1 MQERQ
6 SGVETRE
13 GSRMPKAHRR
23 KQITYYQRQRRDKE
37 QQTGALRHA
46 LVIAVAGA
54 GGKSTYI
61 RQQAERQA
69 REGKRVA
76 VTTTTHI
83 YNPCVQYGIR
93 ESWSGDETEPVAV
106 IQGVAYFGRP
116 QGMNGQSGESG
127 RSRLPESKKPDAL
140 EPCVTSE
147 TVRRD
152 TLVQSSKPEKAQQ
165 DTLMRRGVSEDM
177 QQSWKLGPVSQD
189 AFRQI
194 CSRYDVVYV
203 EADGSR
209 SMPAKIP
216 LEGEPV
222 LPPGTDEVVI
232 VMGRHAVGRP
242 PRAVCQHYDVDRLEA
257 AARSADG
264 SPASDRGTTA
274 GGGTAPDR
282 RTAADGSEA
291 SVRDTAADSSP
302 VSDGSEASVRNTA
315 ADSLKVAGG
324 ITAPEDQEPQTPLTE
339 AQLRHLAEA
348 CYIRPLR
355 IRYPWIRSTYYLS
368 DMYRLG
374 EKEHVTDVTF
384 ILMAS
389 GFGRRYSGSENKL
402 LTDFH
407 GRPLY
412 LHALEHL
419 AKSAQQLRSYQVHVR
434 TGVVTRYPEIM
445 QQTADMQDPD
455 ITYLENHMA
464 EEGIT
469 SSIRIGT
476 RKATADHAQ
485 LVVFFAA
492 DMPYLDAGQITRFVC
507 DCICSGK
514 PYGCMAVR
522 DETERTVTT
531 TVPGAFRLDK
541 GQAADRL
548 LALHGDRGAMQ
559 LIRQR
564 PWDTYYFYTEPSSI
578 RDIDQKEDSR

>member
-1 MQERQ
+1 MQERQSRADGARQTVQGMQ

-37 QQTGALRHA
+37 QETGALRHA
-46 LVIAVAGA
+46 FVIAVAGA

-69 REGKRVA
+69 GEGKRVA

-93 ESWSGDETEPVAV
+93 ESWSGDEAEPVAV
-106 IQGVAYFGRP
+106 VRGVAYFGRP
-116 QGMNGQSGESG
+116 QGMDGQ
-127 RSRLPESKKPDAL
+127 PE
-140 EPCVTSE
+140 
-147 TVRRD
+147 D
-152 TLVQSSKPEKAQQ
+152 T
-165 DTLMRRGVSEDM
+165 
-177 QQSWKLGPVSQD
+177 QQSWKLGPVSPD

-203 EADGSR
+203 EADGSH

-242 PRAVCQHYDVDRLEA
+242 PRAVCQHYDADRLKV

-274 GGGTAPDR
+274 GGGTASDR
-282 RTAADGSEA
+282 RVAAESN
-291 SVRDTAADSSP
+291 P
-302 VSDGSEASVRNTA
+302 VSDGSEASVRDIA

-339 AQLRHLAEA
+339 AQLRRLAEA

-374 EKEHVTDVTF
+374 EKEHVTEVTF

-402 LTDFH
+402 LADFH

-419 AKSAQQLRSYQVHVR
+419 AKSAQQLRSYQVYVR
-434 TGVVTRYPEIM
+434 IGVVTRYPEIM

-476 RKATADHAQ
+476 KKATADHAQ

-522 DETERTVTT
+522 DEIERTVTT

-548 LALHGDRGAMQ
+548 LALHGDRGAMR

>member
-1 MQERQ
+1 MQERQSRADGARQTVQGMQ

-37 QQTGALRHA
+37 QETGALRHA

-69 REGKRVA
+69 GEGKRVA

-93 ESWSGDETEPVAV
+93 ESWSGDEAEPVAV
-106 IQGVAYFGRP
+106 VRGVAYFGRP
-116 QGMNGQSGESG
+116 QGMDGQ
-127 RSRLPESKKPDAL
+127 PE
-140 EPCVTSE
+140 
-147 TVRRD
+147 D
-152 TLVQSSKPEKAQQ
+152 T
-165 DTLMRRGVSEDM
+165 
-177 QQSWKLGPVSQD
+177 QQSWKLGPVSPD

-203 EADGSR
+203 EADGSH

-222 LPPGTDEVVI
+222 LPPGADEVVI

-302 VSDGSEASVRNTA
+302 VSDGSEASVRDIA
-315 ADSLKVAGG
+315 ADSIKAAGG
-324 ITAPEDQEPQTPLTE
+324 ITTPENQEPQTPLTE

-419 AKSAQQLRSYQVHVR
+419 AKSAQQLRSYQVYVR
-434 TGVVTRYPEIM
+434 IGVVTRYPEIM

-476 RKATADHAQ
+476 KKATADHAQ

-522 DETERTVTT
+522 DEIERTVTT

-548 LALHGDRGAMQ
+548 LALHGDRGAMR

>member
-1 MQERQ
+1 MQERQSRADGARQTVQGMQ

-37 QQTGALRHA
+37 QETGALRHA

-69 REGKRVA
+69 GEGKRVA

-93 ESWSGDETEPVAV
+93 ESWSGDEAEPVAV
-106 IQGVAYFGRP
+106 VRGVAYFGRP
-116 QGMNGQSGESG
+116 QGMDGQ
-127 RSRLPESKKPDAL
+127 PE
-140 EPCVTSE
+140 
-147 TVRRD
+147 D
-152 TLVQSSKPEKAQQ
+152 T
-165 DTLMRRGVSEDM
+165 
-177 QQSWKLGPVSQD
+177 QQSWKLGPVSPD

-203 EADGSR
+203 EADGSH

-222 LPPGTDEVVI
+222 LPPGADEVVI

-242 PRAVCQHYDVDRLEA
+242 PRAVCQHYDADRLKV

-274 GGGTAPDR
+274 GGGTASDR
-282 RTAADGSEA
+282 RVAAESN
-291 SVRDTAADSSP
+291 P
-302 VSDGSEASVRNTA
+302 VSDGSEASVRDIA
-315 ADSLKVAGG
+315 ADSLKVTGG

-374 EKEHVTDVTF
+374 EKEHVTEVTF

-402 LTDFH
+402 LADFH

-419 AKSAQQLRSYQVHVR
+419 AKSAQQLRSYQVYVR
-434 TGVVTRYPEIM
+434 IGVVTRYPEIM

-476 RKATADHAQ
+476 KKATADHAQ

-522 DETERTVTT
+522 DEIERTVTT

-548 LALHGDRGAMQ
+548 LALHGDRGAMR

>member
-1 MQERQ
+1 MQERQSRADGARQTVQGMQ

-37 QQTGALRHA
+37 QETGALRHA

-69 REGKRVA
+69 GEGKRVA

-93 ESWSGDETEPVAV
+93 ESWSGDEAEPVAV
-106 IQGVAYFGRP
+106 VRGVAYFGRP
-116 QGMNGQSGESG
+116 QGMDGQ
-127 RSRLPESKKPDAL
+127 PE
-140 EPCVTSE
+140 
-147 TVRRD
+147 D
-152 TLVQSSKPEKAQQ
+152 T
-165 DTLMRRGVSEDM
+165 
-177 QQSWKLGPVSQD
+177 QQSWKLGPVSPD

-203 EADGSR
+203 EADGSH

-222 LPPGTDEVVI
+222 LPPGADEVVI

-242 PRAVCQHYDVDRLEA
+242 PRAVCQHYDADRLKV

-274 GGGTAPDR
+274 GGGTASDR
-282 RTAADGSEA
+282 RVAAESN
-291 SVRDTAADSSP
+291 P
-302 VSDGSEASVRNTA
+302 VSDGSEASVRDIA

-374 EKEHVTDVTF
+374 EKEHVTEVTF

-402 LTDFH
+402 LADFH

-419 AKSAQQLRSYQVHVR
+419 AKSAQQLRSYQVYVR
-434 TGVVTRYPEIM
+434 IGVVTRYPEIM

-476 RKATADHAQ
+476 KKATADHAQ

-522 DETERTVTT
+522 DEIERTVTT

-548 LALHGDRGAMQ
+548 LALHGDRGAMR

>member
-1 MQERQ
+1 
-6 SGVETRE
+6 
-13 GSRMPKAHRR
+13 MPKAHRR

-37 QQTGALRHA
+37 QETGALRHA

-106 IQGVAYFGRP
+106 IRGVAYFGRP
-116 QGMNGQSGESG
+116 QGMGGRPDESVRSG
-127 RSRLPESKKPDAL
+127 LPESKKPDAL

-152 TLVQSSKPEKAQQ
+152 TLVRSGKPEKAQQ

-209 SMPAKIP
+209 SMPVKIP

-222 LPPGTDEVVI
+222 LPQGTDEVVI

-242 PRAVCQHYDVDRLEA
+242 PRAVCQHYDADRFEA
-257 AARSADG
+257 AVRSADD
-264 SPASDRGTTA
+264 STASDRHMAAGINTA
-274 GGGTAPDR
+274 SDR
-282 RTAADGSEA
+282 HTPAGSSEA
-291 SVRDTAADSSP
+291 FDRHMAADSIK
-302 VSDGSEASVRNTA
+302 A
-315 ADSLKVAGG
+315 AGG
-324 ITAPEDQEPQTPLTE
+324 ITALENQEPQMPLTE
-339 AQLRHLAEA
+339 AQLRHLAEV

-355 IRYPWIRSTYYLS
+355 IRYPWIRSTYFLS

-374 EKEHVTDVTF
+374 EKEHVSDVTF

-402 LTDFH
+402 LADVH

-419 AKSAQQLRSYQVHVR
+419 AKSARQLRSYKVHVR

-476 RKATADHAQ
+476 KKATADHAQ

-492 DMPYLDAGQITRFVC
+492 DMPYLDAGLITRFVC

-522 DETERTVTT
+522 NEAERTVTP

-541 GQAADRL
+541 EQVADRL
-548 LALHGDRGAMQ
+548 LALHGDRGAMR

-578 RDIDQKEDSR
+578 RDIDQKEDNR

>member
-1 MQERQ
+1 
-6 SGVETRE
+6 
-13 GSRMPKAHRR
+13 MPKAHRR

-37 QQTGALRHA
+37 QETGALRHA

-106 IQGVAYFGRP
+106 TRGVAYFGRP

-152 TLVQSSKPEKAQQ
+152 TLVQSGKPEKAQQ

-177 QQSWKLGPVSQD
+177 QQSWKLGPISQD

-242 PRAVCQHYDVDRLEA
+242 PRAVCQHYDAARFET
-257 AARSADG
+257 AARSGGSSPASERGTRAGG
-264 SPASDRGTTA
+264 SPASDR
-274 GGGTAPDR
+274 R
-282 RTAADGSEA
+282 VAAE
-291 SVRDTAADSSP
+291 SSP
-302 VSDGSEASVRNTA
+302 VSDGSEASVRDIA

-476 RKATADHAQ
+476 KKATADHAQ
-485 LVVFFAA
+485 MVVFFAA

-514 PYGCMAVR
+514 TYGCMAVR
-522 DETERTVTT
+522 NETEKAVTT
-531 TVPGAFRLDK
+531 SVPGAFRLDK
-541 GQAADRL
+541 EQTADRL
-548 LALHGDRGAMQ
+548 LALHGDSGAMR

-564 PWDTYYFYTEPSSI
+564 PWDTCYFYTESSSI
-578 RDIDQKEDSR
+578 RDIDRKEDNR

>member
-1 MQERQ
+1 MQERQSRADGARQTVQGMQ

-37 QQTGALRHA
+37 QETGALRHA

-61 RQQAERQA
+61 RQQAERQVG
-69 REGKRVA
+69 EGKRVA

-93 ESWSGDETEPVAV
+93 ESWSGDEAEPVAV
-106 IQGVAYFGRP
+106 VRGVAYFGRL
-116 QGMNGQSGESG
+116 QGMDGQ
-127 RSRLPESKKPDAL
+127 PE
-140 EPCVTSE
+140 
-147 TVRRD
+147 D
-152 TLVQSSKPEKAQQ
+152 T
-165 DTLMRRGVSEDM
+165 
-177 QQSWKLGPVSQD
+177 QQSWKLGPVSPD

-203 EADGSR
+203 EADGSH

-242 PRAVCQHYDVDRLEA
+242 PRAVCQHYDADRLKV

-274 GGGTAPDR
+274 GGGTASDR
-282 RTAADGSEA
+282 RVTAESN
-291 SVRDTAADSSP
+291 P
-302 VSDGSEASVRNTA
+302 VSDGSEASVRDIA
-315 ADSLKVAGG
+315 ADSLKAAGG

-419 AKSAQQLRSYQVHVR
+419 AKSAQQLRSYQVYVR
-434 TGVVTRYPEIM
+434 IGVVTRYPEIM

-548 LALHGDRGAMQ
+548 LALHGDRGAMR

>member
-1 MQERQ
+1 
-6 SGVETRE
+6 
-13 GSRMPKAHRR
+13 MPKAHRR

-37 QQTGALRHA
+37 QETGALRHA

-69 REGKRVA
+69 GEGKRVA

-93 ESWSGDETEPVAV
+93 ESWSGDEAEPVAV
-106 IQGVAYFGRP
+106 VRGVAYFGRP
-116 QGMNGQSGESG
+116 QGMDGQ
-127 RSRLPESKKPDAL
+127 PE
-140 EPCVTSE
+140 
-147 TVRRD
+147 D
-152 TLVQSSKPEKAQQ
+152 TQQ
-165 DTLMRRGVSEDM
+165 R
-177 QQSWKLGPVSQD
+177 WKLGPVSPD

-203 EADGSR
+203 EADGSH

-222 LPPGTDEVVI
+222 LPPGADEVVI

-302 VSDGSEASVRNTA
+302 VSDGSEASVRDIA
-315 ADSLKVAGG
+315 ADSIKAAGG
-324 ITAPEDQEPQTPLTE
+324 ITTPENQEPQTPLTE

-419 AKSAQQLRSYQVHVR
+419 AKSAQQLRSYQVYVR
-434 TGVVTRYPEIM
+434 IGVVTRYPEIM

-476 RKATADHAQ
+476 KKATADHAQ

-522 DETERTVTT
+522 DEIERTVTT

-548 LALHGDRGAMQ
+548 LALHGDRGAMR

-564 PWDTYYFYTEPSSI
+564 PWDTYYFYTELSSI

>member
-1 MQERQ
+1 MQERQSRADGARQTVQGMQ

-37 QQTGALRHA
+37 QETGALRHA

-69 REGKRVA
+69 GEGKRVA

-93 ESWSGDETEPVAV
+93 ESWSGDEAEPVAV
-106 IQGVAYFGRP
+106 VRGVAYFGRP
-116 QGMNGQSGESG
+116 QGMDGQ
-127 RSRLPESKKPDAL
+127 PE
-140 EPCVTSE
+140 
-147 TVRRD
+147 D
-152 TLVQSSKPEKAQQ
+152 T
-165 DTLMRRGVSEDM
+165 
-177 QQSWKLGPVSQD
+177 QQSWKLGPVSPD

-203 EADGSR
+203 EADGSH

-222 LPPGTDEVVI
+222 LPPGADEVVI

-302 VSDGSEASVRNTA
+302 VSDGSEASVRDIA
-315 ADSLKVAGG
+315 ADSIKAAGG
-324 ITAPEDQEPQTPLTE
+324 ITTPENQEPQTPLTE

-374 EKEHVTDVTF
+374 EKEHVTEVTF

-402 LTDFH
+402 LADFH

-419 AKSAQQLRSYQVHVR
+419 AKSAQQLRSYQVYVR
-434 TGVVTRYPEIM
+434 IGVVTRYPEIM

-476 RKATADHAQ
+476 KKATADHAQ

-522 DETERTVTT
+522 DEIERTVTT

>member
-1 MQERQ
+1 MQERQSRADGARQTVQGMQ

-37 QQTGALRHA
+37 QETGALRHA

-69 REGKRVA
+69 GEGKRVA

-93 ESWSGDETEPVAV
+93 ESWSGDEAEPVAV
-106 IQGVAYFGRP
+106 VRGVAYFGRP
-116 QGMNGQSGESG
+116 QGMDGQ
-127 RSRLPESKKPDAL
+127 PE
-140 EPCVTSE
+140 
-147 TVRRD
+147 D
-152 TLVQSSKPEKAQQ
+152 TQQ
-165 DTLMRRGVSEDM
+165 R
-177 QQSWKLGPVSQD
+177 WKLGPVSPD

-203 EADGSR
+203 EADGSH

-222 LPPGTDEVVI
+222 LPPGADEVVI

-302 VSDGSEASVRNTA
+302 VSDGSEASVRDIA
-315 ADSLKVAGG
+315 ADSIKAAGG
-324 ITAPEDQEPQTPLTE
+324 ITTPENQEPQTPLTE

-419 AKSAQQLRSYQVHVR
+419 AKSAQQLRSYQVYVR
-434 TGVVTRYPEIM
+434 IGVVTRYPEIM

-476 RKATADHAQ
+476 KKATADHAQ

-522 DETERTVTT
+522 DEIERTVTT

-548 LALHGDRGAMQ
+548 LALHGDRGAMR

>member
-1 MQERQ
+1 
-6 SGVETRE
+6 
-13 GSRMPKAHRR
+13 MPRAYRR
-23 KQITYYQRQRRDKE
+23 KQITYYQRQRRGKE
-37 QQTGALRHA
+37 QETAPLRHA

-61 RQQAERQA
+61 RQQAERQV

-93 ESWSGDETEPVAV
+93 ESWSGDETEPMAV
-106 IQGVAYFGRP
+106 IRGVAYFGRP
-116 QGMNGQSGESG
+116 QGMDGQ
-127 RSRLPESKKPDAL
+127 PE
-140 EPCVTSE
+140 
-147 TVRRD
+147 D
-152 TLVQSSKPEKAQQ
+152 T
-165 DTLMRRGVSEDM
+165 
-177 QQSWKLGPVSQD
+177 QQSWKLGPVSPD

-264 SPASDRGTTA
+264 SPASDRGITA

-302 VSDGSEASVRNTA
+302 VSDSSEASVRNIA

-402 LTDFH
+402 LADFH

-419 AKSAQQLRSYQVHVR
+419 KKSAQQLRSYQVYVR

-476 RKATADHAQ
+476 RKAIADHAQ
-485 LVVFFAA
+485 LAVFFAA

-578 RDIDQKEDSR
+578 RDIDQKKDSR

>member
-1 MQERQ
+1 MQERQSRADGARQTVQGMQ

-37 QQTGALRHA
+37 QETGALRHA

-69 REGKRVA
+69 GEGKRVA

-93 ESWSGDETEPVAV
+93 ESWSGDEAEPVAV
-106 IQGVAYFGRP
+106 VRGVAYFGRP
-116 QGMNGQSGESG
+116 QGMDGQ
-127 RSRLPESKKPDAL
+127 PE
-140 EPCVTSE
+140 
-147 TVRRD
+147 D
-152 TLVQSSKPEKAQQ
+152 T
-165 DTLMRRGVSEDM
+165 
-177 QQSWKLGPVSQD
+177 QQSWKLGPVSPD

-203 EADGSR
+203 EADGSH

-222 LPPGTDEVVI
+222 LPPGADEVVI

-242 PRAVCQHYDVDRLEA
+242 PRAVCQHYDADRLKV

-274 GGGTAPDR
+274 GGGTASDR
-282 RTAADGSEA
+282 RVAAESN
-291 SVRDTAADSSP
+291 P
-302 VSDGSEASVRNTA
+302 VSDGSEASVRDIA
-315 ADSLKVAGG
+315 ADSIKAAGG
-324 ITAPEDQEPQTPLTE
+324 ITTPENQEPQTPLTE

-374 EKEHVTDVTF
+374 EKEHVTEVTF

-402 LTDFH
+402 LADFH

-419 AKSAQQLRSYQVHVR
+419 AKSAQQLRSYQVYVR
-434 TGVVTRYPEIM
+434 IGVVTRYPEIM
-445 QQTADMQDPD
+445 QQTADIQDPD
-455 ITYLENHMA
+455 ITFLENHMA

-522 DETERTVTT
+522 DEIERTVTT

-548 LALHGDRGAMQ
+548 LALHGDRGAMR

>member
-1 MQERQ
+1 
-6 SGVETRE
+6 
-13 GSRMPKAHRR
+13 MPKAHRR
-23 KQITYYQRQRRDKE
+23 KQITYYQRQRRGKE
-37 QQTGALRHA
+37 QETAPLRHA

-93 ESWSGDETEPVAV
+93 ESWSRDETEPVAV
-106 IQGVAYFGRP
+106 IRGVAYFGRP
-116 QGMNGQSGESG
+116 QGMGGQSGESG
-127 RSRLPESKKPDAL
+127 RSRLPEGKKPDAL

-152 TLVQSSKPEKAQQ
+152 TLVRSGKPEKAQQ
-165 DTLMRRGVSEDM
+165 DTLMRRGVLEGM

-216 LEGEPV
+216 LDGEPV

-242 PRAVCQHYDVDRLEA
+242 PRAVCQHYDADRFEA
-257 AARSADG
+257 AARSAGGDT
-264 SPASDRGTTA
+264 ASDRYTA
-274 GGGTAPDR
+274 ADNTASDR
-282 RTAADGSEA
+282 RTAAGSRA
-291 SVRDTAADSSP
+291 SDRSTASDSIK
-302 VSDGSEASVRNTA
+302 A
-315 ADSLKVAGG
+315 AGG
-324 ITAPEDQEPQTPLTE
+324 VTAPKNQEQQTPLTE

-419 AKSAQQLRSYQVHVR
+419 KKSAQQLRSYQVYVR

-476 RKATADHAQ
+476 RKAIADHAQ
-485 LVVFFAA
+485 LAVFFAA

-578 RDIDQKEDSR
+578 RDIDQKKDSR

>member
-1 MQERQ
+1 MQERQSRADGARQTVQGMQ

-37 QQTGALRHA
+37 QETGALRHA
-46 LVIAVAGA
+46 LVIAVTGA

-69 REGKRVA
+69 GEGKRVA

-93 ESWSGDETEPVAV
+93 ESWSGDEAEPVAV
-106 IQGVAYFGRP
+106 VRGVAYFGRP
-116 QGMNGQSGESG
+116 QGMDGQ
-127 RSRLPESKKPDAL
+127 PE
-140 EPCVTSE
+140 
-147 TVRRD
+147 D
-152 TLVQSSKPEKAQQ
+152 T
-165 DTLMRRGVSEDM
+165 
-177 QQSWKLGPVSQD
+177 QQSWKLGPVSPD

-203 EADGSR
+203 EADGSH

-222 LPPGTDEVVI
+222 LPPGADEVVI

-242 PRAVCQHYDVDRLEA
+242 PRAVCQHYDADRLKV

-274 GGGTAPDR
+274 GGGTASDR
-282 RTAADGSEA
+282 RVAAESN
-291 SVRDTAADSSP
+291 P
-302 VSDGSEASVRNTA
+302 VSDGSEASVRDIA
-315 ADSLKVAGG
+315 ADSLKAAGG

-374 EKEHVTDVTF
+374 EKEHVTEVTF

-402 LTDFH
+402 LADFH

-419 AKSAQQLRSYQVHVR
+419 AKSAQQLRSYQVYVR
-434 TGVVTRYPEIM
+434 IGVVTRYLEIM

-455 ITYLENHMA
+455 ITFLENHMA

-522 DETERTVTT
+522 DEIERTVTT

-548 LALHGDRGAMQ
+548 LALHGDRGAMR

>member
-1 MQERQ
+1 MQERQSRADGARQTVQGMQ

-37 QQTGALRHA
+37 QETGALRHA

-69 REGKRVA
+69 GEGKRVA

-93 ESWSGDETEPVAV
+93 ESWSGDEAEPVAV
-106 IQGVAYFGRP
+106 VRGVAYFGRP
-116 QGMNGQSGESG
+116 QGMDGQ
-127 RSRLPESKKPDAL
+127 PE
-140 EPCVTSE
+140 
-147 TVRRD
+147 D
-152 TLVQSSKPEKAQQ
+152 T
-165 DTLMRRGVSEDM
+165 
-177 QQSWKLGPVSQD
+177 QQSWKLGPVSPD

-203 EADGSR
+203 EADGSH

-222 LPPGTDEVVI
+222 LPPGADEVVI

-242 PRAVCQHYDVDRLEA
+242 PRAVCQHYDADRLKV

-274 GGGTAPDR
+274 GGGTASDR
-282 RTAADGSEA
+282 RVAAESN
-291 SVRDTAADSSP
+291 P
-302 VSDGSEASVRNTA
+302 VSDGSEASVRDIA

-374 EKEHVTDVTF
+374 EKEHVTEVTF

-402 LTDFH
+402 LADFH

-419 AKSAQQLRSYQVHVR
+419 AKSAQQLRSYQVYVR
-434 TGVVTRYPEIM
+434 IGVVTRYPEIM
-445 QQTADMQDPD
+445 QQTADIQDPD
-455 ITYLENHMA
+455 ITFLENHMA

-522 DETERTVTT
+522 DEIERTVTT

>member
-1 MQERQ
+1 MQERQSRADGARQTVQGMQ

-37 QQTGALRHA
+37 QETGALRHA

-69 REGKRVA
+69 GEGKRVA

-93 ESWSGDETEPVAV
+93 ESWSGDEAEPVAV
-106 IQGVAYFGRP
+106 VRGVAYFGRP
-116 QGMNGQSGESG
+116 QGMDGQ
-127 RSRLPESKKPDAL
+127 PE
-140 EPCVTSE
+140 
-147 TVRRD
+147 D
-152 TLVQSSKPEKAQQ
+152 T
-165 DTLMRRGVSEDM
+165 
-177 QQSWKLGPVSQD
+177 QQSWKLGPVSPD

-282 RTAADGSEA
+282 RTPADGSEA

-302 VSDGSEASVRNTA
+302 VSDGSEASVRDIA
-315 ADSLKVAGG
+315 ADSIKAAGG
-324 ITAPEDQEPQTPLTE
+324 ITTPENQEPQTPLTE

-374 EKEHVTDVTF
+374 EKEHVTEVTF

-522 DETERTVTT
+522 DEIERTVTT

-548 LALHGDRGAMQ
+548 LALHGDRGAMR

>member
-1 MQERQ
+1 MQERQSRADGARQTVQGMQ

-37 QQTGALRHA
+37 QETGALRHA

-106 IQGVAYFGRP
+106 VRGVAYFGRP
-116 QGMNGQSGESG
+116 QGMDGQ
-127 RSRLPESKKPDAL
+127 PE
-140 EPCVTSE
+140 
-147 TVRRD
+147 D
-152 TLVQSSKPEKAQQ
+152 TQQ
-165 DTLMRRGVSEDM
+165 R
-177 QQSWKLGPVSQD
+177 WKLGPVSPD

-203 EADGSR
+203 EADGSH

-242 PRAVCQHYDVDRLEA
+242 PRAVCQHYDADRLKV

-264 SPASDRGTTA
+264 GPASDRGTTA
-274 GGGTAPDR
+274 GGGTASDR
-282 RTAADGSEA
+282 RVAAESN
-291 SVRDTAADSSP
+291 P
-302 VSDGSEASVRNTA
+302 VSDGSEASVRDIA
-315 ADSLKVAGG
+315 ADSLKAAGE
-324 ITAPEDQEPQTPLTE
+324 ITAPEDQEPQTPLTEPQTPLTE

-402 LTDFH
+402 LADFH

-419 AKSAQQLRSYQVHVR
+419 AKSAQQLRSYQVYVR
-434 TGVVTRYPEIM
+434 IGVVTRYPEIM

-455 ITYLENHMA
+455 ITFLENHMA

-522 DETERTVTT
+522 DEIERTVTT

-548 LALHGDRGAMQ
+548 LALHGDRGAMR

>member
-1 MQERQ
+1 MQERQSRADGARQTVQGMQ

-37 QQTGALRHA
+37 QETGALRHA

-69 REGKRVA
+69 GEGKRVA

-93 ESWSGDETEPVAV
+93 ESWSGDEAEPVAV
-106 IQGVAYFGRP
+106 VRGVAYFGRP
-116 QGMNGQSGESG
+116 QGMDGQ
-127 RSRLPESKKPDAL
+127 PEG
-140 EPCVTSE
+140 T
-147 TVRRD
+147 
-152 TLVQSSKPEKAQQ
+152 QQ
-165 DTLMRRGVSEDM
+165 R
-177 QQSWKLGPVSQD
+177 WKLGPVSPD

-203 EADGSR
+203 EADGSH

-242 PRAVCQHYDVDRLEA
+242 PRAVCQHYDADRLKV

-274 GGGTAPDR
+274 GGGTASDR
-282 RTAADGSEA
+282 RVAAESN
-291 SVRDTAADSSP
+291 P
-302 VSDGSEASVRNTA
+302 VSDGSEASVRDIA

-374 EKEHVTDVTF
+374 EKEHVTEVTF

-402 LTDFH
+402 LADFH

-419 AKSAQQLRSYQVHVR
+419 AKSAQQLRSYQVYVR
-434 TGVVTRYPEIM
+434 IGVVTRYPEIM

-476 RKATADHAQ
+476 KKATADHAQ

-522 DETERTVTT
+522 DEIERTVTT

>member
-1 MQERQ
+1 MQERQSRADGARQTVQGMQ

-37 QQTGALRHA
+37 QETGALRHA

-69 REGKRVA
+69 GEGKRVA

-93 ESWSGDETEPVAV
+93 ESWSGDEAEPVAV
-106 IQGVAYFGRP
+106 VRGVAYFGRP
-116 QGMNGQSGESG
+116 QGMDGQ
-127 RSRLPESKKPDAL
+127 PE
-140 EPCVTSE
+140 
-147 TVRRD
+147 D
-152 TLVQSSKPEKAQQ
+152 T
-165 DTLMRRGVSEDM
+165 
-177 QQSWKLGPVSQD
+177 QQSWKLGPVSPD

-203 EADGSR
+203 EADGSH

-222 LPPGTDEVVI
+222 LPPGADEVVI

-242 PRAVCQHYDVDRLEA
+242 PRAVCQHYDADRLKV

-274 GGGTAPDR
+274 GGGTASDR
-282 RTAADGSEA
+282 RVAAESN
-291 SVRDTAADSSP
+291 P
-302 VSDGSEASVRNTA
+302 VSDGSEASVRDIA

-374 EKEHVTDVTF
+374 EKEHVTEVTF

-402 LTDFH
+402 LADFH

-412 LHALEHL
+412 LHALKHL
-419 AKSAQQLRSYQVHVR
+419 AKSAQQLRSYQVYVR
-434 TGVVTRYPEIM
+434 IGVVTRYPEIM

-476 RKATADHAQ
+476 KKATADHAQ

-522 DETERTVTT
+522 DEIERTVTT

>member
-1 MQERQ
+1 
-6 SGVETRE
+6 
-13 GSRMPKAHRR
+13 
-23 KQITYYQRQRRDKE
+23 
-37 QQTGALRHA
+37 
-46 LVIAVAGA
+46 
-54 GGKSTYI
+54 
-61 RQQAERQA
+61 
-69 REGKRVA
+69 
-76 VTTTTHI
+76 
-83 YNPCVQYGIR
+83 
-93 ESWSGDETEPVAV
+93 
-106 IQGVAYFGRP
+106 
-116 QGMNGQSGESG
+116 
-127 RSRLPESKKPDAL
+127 
-140 EPCVTSE
+140 
-147 TVRRD
+147 
-152 TLVQSSKPEKAQQ
+152 
-165 DTLMRRGVSEDM
+165 MRRGVPEDM

-216 LEGEPV
+216 LDGEPV

-264 SPASDRGTTA
+264 IPASDRGTTA

-315 ADSLKVAGG
+315 ADSIKAAGG
-324 ITAPEDQEPQTPLTE
+324 ITTPENQEPQTPLTE

-548 LALHGDRGAMQ
+548 LALHGDRGAMR

>member
-1 MQERQ
+1 MQERQSRADGARQTVQGMQ

-23 KQITYYQRQRRDKE
+23 KQITYYQRKRRDKE
-37 QQTGALRHA
+37 QETGALRHA

-69 REGKRVA
+69 GEGKRVA

-93 ESWSGDETEPVAV
+93 ESWSGDEAEPVAV
-106 IQGVAYFGRP
+106 VRGVAYFGRP
-116 QGMNGQSGESG
+116 QGMDGQ
-127 RSRLPESKKPDAL
+127 PE
-140 EPCVTSE
+140 
-147 TVRRD
+147 D
-152 TLVQSSKPEKAQQ
+152 T
-165 DTLMRRGVSEDM
+165 
-177 QQSWKLGPVSQD
+177 QQSWKLGPVSSD

-203 EADGSR
+203 EADGSH

-222 LPPGTDEVVI
+222 LPPGADEVVI

-242 PRAVCQHYDVDRLEA
+242 LRAVCQHYDADRLKV

-274 GGGTAPDR
+274 GGGTASDR
-282 RTAADGSEA
+282 RVAAESN
-291 SVRDTAADSSP
+291 P
-302 VSDGSEASVRNTA
+302 VSDGSEVSVRDIA
-315 ADSLKVAGG
+315 ADSLKVEGG

-339 AQLRHLAEA
+339 AQLRHLAET

-374 EKEHVTDVTF
+374 EKEHVTEVTF

-402 LTDFH
+402 LADFH

-419 AKSAQQLRSYQVHVR
+419 AKSAQQLRSYQVYVR
-434 TGVVTRYPEIM
+434 IGVVTRYPEIM

-476 RKATADHAQ
+476 KKATADHAQ

-522 DETERTVTT
+522 DEIERTVTT

>member
-1 MQERQ
+1 MQERQSRADGARQTVQGMQ

-37 QQTGALRHA
+37 QETGALRHA

-69 REGKRVA
+69 GEGKRVA

-93 ESWSGDETEPVAV
+93 ESWSGDEAEPVAV
-106 IQGVAYFGRP
+106 VRGVAYFGRP
-116 QGMNGQSGESG
+116 QGMDGQ
-127 RSRLPESKKPDAL
+127 PE
-140 EPCVTSE
+140 
-147 TVRRD
+147 D
-152 TLVQSSKPEKAQQ
+152 T
-165 DTLMRRGVSEDM
+165 
-177 QQSWKLGPVSQD
+177 QQSWKLGPVSPD

-203 EADGSR
+203 EADGSH

-242 PRAVCQHYDVDRLEA
+242 PRAVCQHYDADRLKV

-274 GGGTAPDR
+274 GGGTASDR
-282 RTAADGSEA
+282 RVAAESN
-291 SVRDTAADSSP
+291 P
-302 VSDGSEASVRNTA
+302 VSDGSEASVRDIA

-374 EKEHVTDVTF
+374 EKEHVTEVTF

-402 LTDFH
+402 LADFH

-419 AKSAQQLRSYQVHVR
+419 AKSAQQLRSYQVYVR
-434 TGVVTRYPEIM
+434 IGVVTRYPEIM

-476 RKATADHAQ
+476 KKATADHAQ

-522 DETERTVTT
+522 DEIERTVTT

>member
-1 MQERQ
+1 MQERQSRADGARQTVQGMQ

-37 QQTGALRHA
+37 QETGALRHA

-69 REGKRVA
+69 GEGKRVA

-93 ESWSGDETEPVAV
+93 ESWSGDEAEPVAV
-106 IQGVAYFGRP
+106 VRGVAYFGRP
-116 QGMNGQSGESG
+116 QGMDGQ
-127 RSRLPESKKPDAL
+127 PE
-140 EPCVTSE
+140 
-147 TVRRD
+147 D
-152 TLVQSSKPEKAQQ
+152 TQQ
-165 DTLMRRGVSEDM
+165 R
-177 QQSWKLGPVSQD
+177 WKLGPVSPD

-203 EADGSR
+203 EADGSH

-222 LPPGTDEVVI
+222 LPPGADEVVI

-264 SPASDRGTTA
+264 IPASDRGTTA

-302 VSDGSEASVRNTA
+302 VSDGSEASVRDIA
-315 ADSLKVAGG
+315 ADSIKAAGG
-324 ITAPEDQEPQTPLTE
+324 ITTPENQEPQTPLTE

-419 AKSAQQLRSYQVHVR
+419 AKSAQQLRSYQVYVR
-434 TGVVTRYPEIM
+434 IGVVTRYPEIM

-476 RKATADHAQ
+476 KKATADHAQ

-522 DETERTVTT
+522 DEIERTVTT

-548 LALHGDRGAMQ
+548 LALHGDRGAMR

-564 PWDTYYFYTEPSSI
+564 PWDTYYFYTELSSI

>member
-1 MQERQ
+1 MQ

-37 QQTGALRHA
+37 QETGALRHA

-69 REGKRVA
+69 GEGKRVA

-93 ESWSGDETEPVAV
+93 ESWSGDEAEPVAV
-106 IQGVAYFGRP
+106 VRGVAYFGRL
-116 QGMNGQSGESG
+116 QGMDGQ
-127 RSRLPESKKPDAL
+127 PE
-140 EPCVTSE
+140 
-147 TVRRD
+147 D
-152 TLVQSSKPEKAQQ
+152 T
-165 DTLMRRGVSEDM
+165 
-177 QQSWKLGPVSQD
+177 QQSWKLGPVSPD

-203 EADGSR
+203 EADGSH

-222 LPPGTDEVVI
+222 LPLGTDEVVI
-232 VMGRHAVGRP
+232 VMGRQAVGRP
-242 PRAVCQHYDVDRLEA
+242 SRAVCQHYDAARFET
-257 AARSADG
+257 AARSGGSSPASERGTRAGG
-264 SPASDRGTTA
+264 SPASDRLV
-274 GGGTAPDR
+274 
-282 RTAADGSEA
+282 AAE
-291 SVRDTAADSSP
+291 SSP
-302 VSDGSEASVRNTA
+302 VSDGSEASVRDIA

-402 LTDFH
+402 LADFH

-419 AKSAQQLRSYQVHVR
+419 KKSVQQLRSYQVYVR

-476 RKATADHAQ
+476 RKAIADHAQ
-485 LVVFFAA
+485 LAVFFAA

-548 LALHGDRGAMQ
+548 LALHGDRGAMR

-578 RDIDQKEDSR
+578 RDIDQKKDSR

>member
-1 MQERQ
+1 MQERQSRADGARQTVQGMQ

-37 QQTGALRHA
+37 QETGALRHA

-69 REGKRVA
+69 GEGKRVA

-93 ESWSGDETEPVAV
+93 ESWSGDEAEPVAV
-106 IQGVAYFGRP
+106 VRGVAYFGRP
-116 QGMNGQSGESG
+116 QGMDGQ
-127 RSRLPESKKPDAL
+127 PE
-140 EPCVTSE
+140 
-147 TVRRD
+147 D
-152 TLVQSSKPEKAQQ
+152 TQQ
-165 DTLMRRGVSEDM
+165 R
-177 QQSWKLGPVSQD
+177 WKLGPVSPD

-203 EADGSR
+203 EADGSH

-222 LPPGTDEVVI
+222 LPPGADEVVI

-242 PRAVCQHYDVDRLEA
+242 PRAVCQHYDADRLKV

-274 GGGTAPDR
+274 GGGTASDR
-282 RTAADGSEA
+282 RVAAESN
-291 SVRDTAADSSP
+291 P
-302 VSDGSEASVRNTA
+302 VSDGSEASVRDIA

-374 EKEHVTDVTF
+374 EKEHVTEVTF

-402 LTDFH
+402 LADFH

-419 AKSAQQLRSYQVHVR
+419 AKSAQQLRSYQVYVR
-434 TGVVTRYPEIM
+434 IGVVTRYPEIM

-476 RKATADHAQ
+476 KKATADHAQ

-522 DETERTVTT
+522 DEIERTVTT

-548 LALHGDRGAMQ
+548 LALHGDRGAMR

>member
-1 MQERQ
+1 MQERQSRADGARQTVQGMQ

-37 QQTGALRHA
+37 QETGALRHA

-69 REGKRVA
+69 GEGKRVA

-93 ESWSGDETEPVAV
+93 ESWSGDEAEPVAV
-106 IQGVAYFGRP
+106 VRGVAYFGRP
-116 QGMNGQSGESG
+116 QGMDGQ
-127 RSRLPESKKPDAL
+127 PEG
-140 EPCVTSE
+140 T
-147 TVRRD
+147 
-152 TLVQSSKPEKAQQ
+152 QQ
-165 DTLMRRGVSEDM
+165 R
-177 QQSWKLGPVSQD
+177 WKLGPVSPD

-203 EADGSR
+203 EADGSH

-222 LPPGTDEVVI
+222 LPPGADEVVI

-302 VSDGSEASVRNTA
+302 VSDGSEASVRDIA
-315 ADSLKVAGG
+315 ADSIKAAGG
-324 ITAPEDQEPQTPLTE
+324 ITTPENQEPQTPLTE

-402 LTDFH
+402 LADFH

-419 AKSAQQLRSYQVHVR
+419 AKSAQQLRSYQVYVR
-434 TGVVTRYPEIM
+434 IGVVTRYPEIM

-476 RKATADHAQ
+476 KKATADHAQ

-522 DETERTVTT
+522 DEIERTVTT

-548 LALHGDRGAMQ
+548 LALHGDRGAMR

>member
-1 MQERQ
+1 M
-6 SGVETRE
+6 
-13 GSRMPKAHRR
+13 
-23 KQITYYQRQRRDKE
+23 
-37 QQTGALRHA
+37 
-46 LVIAVAGA
+46 
-54 GGKSTYI
+54 
-61 RQQAERQA
+61 
-69 REGKRVA
+69 A

-93 ESWSGDETEPVAV
+93 ESWSGDEAEPVAV
-106 IQGVAYFGRP
+106 VRGVAYFGRP
-116 QGMNGQSGESG
+116 QGMDGQ
-127 RSRLPESKKPDAL
+127 PE
-140 EPCVTSE
+140 
-147 TVRRD
+147 D
-152 TLVQSSKPEKAQQ
+152 TQQ
-165 DTLMRRGVSEDM
+165 R
-177 QQSWKLGPVSQD
+177 WKLGPVSPD

-203 EADGSR
+203 EADGSH

-222 LPPGTDEVVI
+222 LPPGADEVVI

-242 PRAVCQHYDVDRLEA
+242 PRAVCQHYDADRLKV

-274 GGGTAPDR
+274 GGGTASDR
-282 RTAADGSEA
+282 RVAAESN
-291 SVRDTAADSSP
+291 P
-302 VSDGSEASVRNTA
+302 VSDGSEASVRDIA

-374 EKEHVTDVTF
+374 EKEHVTEVTF

-402 LTDFH
+402 LADFH

-455 ITYLENHMA
+455 ITRRVSPLPFGSGRGRPSLIMR
-464 EEGIT
+464 
-469 SSIRIGT
+469 SWLCFLRRICPT
-476 RKATADHAQ
+476 WMPDRSPALSATASAPANHT
-485 LVVFFAA
+485 AA
-492 DMPYLDAGQITRFVC
+492 WRSEMRQ
-507 DCICSGK
+507 SG
-514 PYGCMAVR
+514 PSPPPCR
-522 DETERTVTT
+522 
-531 TVPGAFRLDK
+531 
-541 GQAADRL
+541 
-548 LALHGDRGAMQ
+548 
-559 LIRQR
+559 
-564 PWDTYYFYTEPSSI
+564 EPSGWI
-578 RDIDQKEDSR
+578 RGRQQTGCWHFMATAAQCG

>member
-1 MQERQ
+1 MQERQSRADGARQTVQGMQ

-37 QQTGALRHA
+37 QETGALRHA

-69 REGKRVA
+69 GEGKRVA

-93 ESWSGDETEPVAV
+93 ESWSGDEAEPVAV
-106 IQGVAYFGRP
+106 VRGVAYFGRP
-116 QGMNGQSGESG
+116 QGMDGQ
-127 RSRLPESKKPDAL
+127 PE
-140 EPCVTSE
+140 
-147 TVRRD
+147 D
-152 TLVQSSKPEKAQQ
+152 TQQ
-165 DTLMRRGVSEDM
+165 R
-177 QQSWKLGPVSQD
+177 WKLGPVSPD

-203 EADGSR
+203 EADGSH

-222 LPPGTDEVVI
+222 LPPGADEVVI

-302 VSDGSEASVRNTA
+302 VSDGSEASVRDIA
-315 ADSLKVAGG
+315 ADSIKAAGG
-324 ITAPEDQEPQTPLTE
+324 ITTPENQEPQTPLTE

-419 AKSAQQLRSYQVHVR
+419 AKSAQQLRSYQVYVR
-434 TGVVTRYPEIM
+434 IGVVTRYPEIM

-476 RKATADHAQ
+476 KKATADHAQ

-522 DETERTVTT
+522 DEIERTVTT

-548 LALHGDRGAMQ
+548 LALHGDRGAMR

-564 PWDTYYFYTEPSSI
+564 PWDTYYFYTELSSI

>member
-1 MQERQ
+1 
-6 SGVETRE
+6 
-13 GSRMPKAHRR
+13 MPKAHRR
-23 KQITYYQRQRRDKE
+23 KQITYYQKQRRDKE
-37 QQTGALRHA
+37 QETSPVRRA

-61 RQQAERQA
+61 RQQAEKLA
-69 REGKRVA
+69 LEGKRVA

-83 YNPCVQYGIR
+83 YHPCVLYGIR

-106 IQGVAYFGRP
+106 VRGVAYFGRP
-116 QGMNGQSGESG
+116 LGVD
-127 RSRLPESKKPDAL
+127 RKPDGF
-140 EPCVTSE
+140 ERSGV
-147 TVRRD
+147 
-152 TLVQSSKPEKAQQ
+152 PEN
-165 DTLMRRGVSEDM
+165 V
-177 QQSWKLGPVSQD
+177 QQSWKLGPVSPD

-194 CSRYDVVYV
+194 CNRYDVVYV

-209 SMPAKIP
+209 SMPVKIP

-242 PRAVCQHYDVDRLEA
+242 PRAVCQHYDAARFEA
-257 AARSADG
+257 AARSAASSTAADRR
-264 SPASDRGTTA
+264 PASDQSSTSG
-274 GGGTAPDR
+274 R
-282 RTAADGSEA
+282 RP
-291 SVRDTAADSSP
+291 AADSSP
-302 VSDGSEASVRNTA
+302 AAVSSTA
-315 ADSLKVAGG
+315 AGG
-324 ITAPEDQEPQTPLTE
+324 MTASGNQETQTLLTE
-339 AQLRHLAEA
+339 AQLRHLAED

-374 EKEHVTDVTF
+374 EKENVTDVTF

-389 GFGRRYSGSENKL
+389 GFGRRYSADGNKL
-402 LTDFH
+402 LADFH

-419 AKSAQQLRSYQVHVR
+419 AKSARQLRTYRVHARISVA
-434 TGVVTRYPEIM
+434 TRYTEIM

-476 RKATADHAQ
+476 KKATADHAQ
-485 LVVFFAA
+485 MVVFFAA

-514 PYGCMAVR
+514 TYGCMAVR
-522 DETERTVTT
+522 NETEKAVTT
-531 TVPGAFRLDK
+531 SVPGAFRLDK
-541 GQAADRL
+541 EQTADRL
-548 LALHGDRGAMQ
+548 LALHGDSGAMR

-564 PWDTYYFYTEPSSI
+564 PWDTCYFYTESSSI
-578 RDIDQKEDSR
+578 RDIDRKEDNR

>member
-1 MQERQ
+1 
-6 SGVETRE
+6 
-13 GSRMPKAHRR
+13 MPKAHRR

-37 QQTGALRHA
+37 QETGALRHA

-69 REGKRVA
+69 GEGKRVA

-93 ESWSGDETEPVAV
+93 ESWSGDEAEPVAV
-106 IQGVAYFGRP
+106 VRGVAYFGRP
-116 QGMNGQSGESG
+116 QGMDGQ
-127 RSRLPESKKPDAL
+127 PE
-140 EPCVTSE
+140 
-147 TVRRD
+147 D
-152 TLVQSSKPEKAQQ
+152 T
-165 DTLMRRGVSEDM
+165 
-177 QQSWKLGPVSQD
+177 QQSWKLGPVSPD

-203 EADGSR
+203 EADGSH

-222 LPPGTDEVVI
+222 LPPGADEVVI

-242 PRAVCQHYDVDRLEA
+242 PRAVCQHYDADRLKV

-274 GGGTAPDR
+274 GGGTASDR
-282 RTAADGSEA
+282 RVAAESN
-291 SVRDTAADSSP
+291 P
-302 VSDGSEASVRNTA
+302 VSDGSEASVRDIA
-315 ADSLKVAGG
+315 ADSLKV
-324 ITAPEDQEPQTPLTE
+324 T
-339 AQLRHLAEA
+339 

-374 EKEHVTDVTF
+374 EKEHVTEVTF

-402 LTDFH
+402 LADFH

-419 AKSAQQLRSYQVHVR
+419 AKSAQQLRSYQVYVR
-434 TGVVTRYPEIM
+434 IGVVTRYPEIM

-476 RKATADHAQ
+476 KKATADHAQ

-522 DETERTVTT
+522 DEIERTVTT

>member
-1 MQERQ
+1 MQERQSRADGARQTVQGMQ

-37 QQTGALRHA
+37 QETGALRHA

-69 REGKRVA
+69 GEGKRVA

-93 ESWSGDETEPVAV
+93 ESWSGDEAEPVAV
-106 IQGVAYFGRP
+106 VRGVAYFGRP
-116 QGMNGQSGESG
+116 QGMDGQ
-127 RSRLPESKKPDAL
+127 PE
-140 EPCVTSE
+140 
-147 TVRRD
+147 D
-152 TLVQSSKPEKAQQ
+152 TQQ
-165 DTLMRRGVSEDM
+165 R
-177 QQSWKLGPVSQD
+177 WKLGPVSPD

-203 EADGSR
+203 EADGSH

-222 LPPGTDEVVI
+222 LPPGADEVVI

-302 VSDGSEASVRNTA
+302 VSDGSEASVRDIA
-315 ADSLKVAGG
+315 ADSIKAAGG
-324 ITAPEDQEPQTPLTE
+324 ITTPENQEPQTPLTE

-374 EKEHVTDVTF
+374 EKEHVTEVTF

-402 LTDFH
+402 LADFH

-419 AKSAQQLRSYQVHVR
+419 AKSAQQLRSYQVYVR
-434 TGVVTRYPEIM
+434 IGVVTRYPEIM

-476 RKATADHAQ
+476 KKATADHAQ

-522 DETERTVTT
+522 DEIERTVTT

-548 LALHGDRGAMQ
+548 LALHGDRGAMR